1 MVVLCCLVGQSA
13 ACVSAN
19 KKATTTLESFETG
32 APKLEMTMVDGVPHG
47 RATSWHPNGAL
58 ASQGFYENGKRHGGF
73 TYWNDDR
80 TWLRMDEY
88 EHGTLLWSS
97 TDQSAAPPCHET
109 SDGLEED
116 LSVLWKARGTPW
128 PAAFPTLT
136 HLTEAGV
143 VAQVSSQALNASGTR
158 VGSQHLYA
166 SAAHSLGQ
174 LGSPETRLYLA
185 ARIPRLLASPL
196 QDPLTGRVTLE
207 GGASYAILS
216 RLNVRLGLL
225 VPIASDDLDGN
236 IAATKVAQH
245 RIHDR
250 VATYPRSLGFRS
262 SAAYSRDL
270 AFLTL
275 RVDPGLD
282 VAVDA
287 FGDEMLAMEDSVAI
301 VGTLGFGVGVGTEY
315 VGVSAQFDSAVPLVD
330 SSSAESAAAF
340 SLSTQVNTPY
350 FSPAASVTLPLSG
363 DEKAPVLMLGLSLLT
378 E

>member
-1 MVVLCCLVGQSA
+1 
-13 ACVSAN
+13 
-19 KKATTTLESFETG
+19 
-32 APKLEMTMVDGVPHG
+32 MTMVDGVPHG
-47 RATSWHPNGAL
+47 PATSWHPNGEI
-58 ASQGFYENGKRHGGF
+58 ASQGHYERGKRHGSF
-73 TYWNDDR
+73 TFWNDDR
-80 TWLRMDEY
+80 TWLRIDEY
-88 EHGTLLWSS
+88 EHGALLWSS
-97 TDQSAAPPCHET
+97 TESNAAPPSRVVT

-116 LSVLWKARGTPW
+116 LSVLWKAPGRPW

-166 SAAHSLGQ
+166 SAAHSLGK

-185 ARIPRLLASPL
+185 ARVPRLLASPL

-207 GGASYAILS
+207 GGASYAVLT

-225 VPIASDDLDGN
+225 VPVANDGLDGN
-236 IAATKVAQH
+236 IAATRVAQH
-245 RIHDR
+245 RVHDR

-287 FGDEMLAMEDSVAI
+287 FGDEMLAMEDSIAI

-315 VGVSAQFDSAVPLVD
+315 IGVSAQFDSAIPLVD